1 MDSLVNIAMHPQEKH
16 RRDSFGMSQ
25 DQLAEIVGRGG
36 SCCEHGVA
44 NAYGSC
50 ATKTGIMIR
59 I

>member
-1 MDSLVNIAMHPQEKH
+1 MGGLLNIAMHPQEKH
-16 RRDSFGMSQ
+16 RRDSLGMSQ
-25 DQLAEIVGRGG
+25 DQLAEIVGPGA

-50 ATKTGIMIR
+50 ATKTGNMIR